1 MDGIDTLVHM
11 FLHFLSSDEVGF
23 RQLFSILHRWVG
35 DIVELCTPC
44 EVSGHERYAIVRS
57 PVFLGDDSVKL
68 GHSKDLGKAISRFL
82 IPNAVE

>member
-1 MDGIDTLVHM
+1 M
-11 FLHFLSSDEVGF
+11 
-23 RQLFSILHRWVG
+23 RWNFDNCSVYYTDVVG

-68 GHSKDLGKAISRFL
+68 GHSKDLGIAISRFL